1 MAPDPEGEPNMS
13 FAPQDGEFLMDLN
26 DQSWLLD
33 PLGALDFSNFAQAG
47 SSESAMGFTFY

>member
-1 MAPDPEGEPNMS
+1 MS
-13 FAPQDGEFLMDLN
+13 FPPQEGDFFMDLT
-26 DQSWLLD
+26 DQSWLRD